1 MALFKKKDK
10 VIDLTGY
17 YEKNKE
23 KFDNLQENQPQKEY
37 EEIPINPRASP
48 AVSPEIETTT
58 TPIKTD
64 TGNSGSGFFGGFF
77 GGGSSSSSSASST
90 SEPTPGIS
98 DSVNPDER
106 RRKLAK
112 RLGDMT
118 SKIEDLSNQ
127 IYHLQQRLEVV
138 ERKLDVNR
146 F

>member
-1 MALFKKKDK
+1 MGLFNKKKDK

-23 KFDNLQENQPQKEY
+23 KFDNLPENKPKPEY
-37 EEIPINPRASP
+37 KEIPLSP
-48 AVSPEIETTT
+48 SGTISPEAKADQSSET
-58 TPIKTD
+58 
-64 TGNSGSGFFGGFF
+64 GGSSGGFFGGFF
-77 GGGSSSSSSASST
+77 GGGSSTGSSSSPAETTQSL
-90 SEPTPGIS
+90 GMS
-98 DSVNPDER
+98 DSVNPEER

-112 RLGDMT
+112 RLSDMT
-118 SKIEDLSNQ
+118 TKIEDLSNQ

>member
-23 KFDNLQENQPQKEY
+23 KFDNLPENQPKVEY
-37 EEIPINPRASP
+37 EEIGISPSGIVSAEAKADAAAETAS
-48 AVSPEIETTT
+48 S
-58 TPIKTD
+58 
-64 TGNSGSGFFGGFF
+64 GNGFFGGFF
-77 GGGSSSSSSASST
+77 GGGSSSSSSTNALGSQDS
-90 SEPTPGIS
+90 GGVS

-118 SKIEDLSNQ
+118 SKIEELSNQ
-127 IYHLQQRLEVV
+127 IYHLQQRLELV
-138 ERKLDVNR
+138 ERKLDISK

>member
-1 MALFKKKDK
+1 MGLFKKKDR
-10 VIDLTGY
+10 VVDLTGY

-23 KFDNLQENQPQKEY
+23 RIDKIKAESMQKPDY
-37 EEIPINPRASP
+37 EEIGLSGSSEPASP
-48 AVSPEIETTT
+48 ETTT
-58 TPIKTD
+58 GKTD
-64 TGNSGSGFFGGFF
+64 TSSSGGFLGGFF
-77 GGGSSSSSSASST
+77 GGGSSSTPNVNPEPNLPSS
-90 SEPTPGIS
+90 E
-98 DSVNPDER
+98 SVNPDEK

-118 SKIEDLSNQ
+118 TKIEDLSNQ